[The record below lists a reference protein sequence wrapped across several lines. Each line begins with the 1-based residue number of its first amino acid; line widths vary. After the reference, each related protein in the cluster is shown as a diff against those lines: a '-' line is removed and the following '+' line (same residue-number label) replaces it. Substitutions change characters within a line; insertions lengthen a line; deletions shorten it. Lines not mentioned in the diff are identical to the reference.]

1 MYVTHT
7 PLPPGSVDAASA
19 DGRLGVRV
27 VSQVTVP
34 GVETERHAGGVR
46 CRKLVHTREVVVND
60 SGPWELGGMWE
71 CMMRWENACLGGLGG
86 GSGVGGERL
95 ALKQATPEL

>member
-1 MYVTHT
+1 MYVTTHT

-27 VSQVTVP
+27 VSQVT
-34 GVETERHAGGVR
+34 VETERHAGGVR